1 MVRDLRRKNRERKP
15 LSYWQFLAINFVIG
29 CVLGVFVGLLAV
41 RICDTIL
48 QKRAEGSCIAAAAE
62 PSERLKMPAV
72 EVLTEGAGEVSAPEV
87 KTPDMPTP
95 APQLVSLG
103 TFRATAYCPCLQ
115 CCGKTDG
122 ITATGTQATEGR
134 TIAVDPDVIPY
145 GTAVYIDGVEY
156 VAEDCG
162 GAINEN
168 RIDVFFNS
176 HADALE
182 FGVQMKELYIM
193 EG

>member
-1 MVRDLRRKNRERKP
+1 MRRKRRGRKP
-15 LSYWQFLAINFVIG
+15 LNYWQLVAINIAAG
-29 CVLGVFVGLLAV
+29 LVLGCFIGLLAV
-41 RICDTIL
+41 RVCDTIL
-48 QKRAEGSCIAAAAE
+48 QKRAEGKYIAAAAE
-62 PSERLKMPAV
+62 PAERPTTPAV
-72 EVLTEGAGEVSAPEV
+72 KVLEEGAGEVSAPDV
-87 KTPDMPTP
+87 KAQEMPAP

-122 ITATGTQATEGR
+122 ITATGTQAAEGR

-162 GAINEN
+162 GAIKEN
-168 RIDVFFNS
+168 CIDVFFYD

-193 EG
+193 ED